1 MEGWKVV
8 DIYNA
13 KLSDILPPSIK
24 DDKKIRALAAAITKE
39 MQGISSDMKL
49 VLMFSR
55 IDELDSEVVDILAHQ
70 LHVDFYDSTLSL
82 ESRRE
87 LVKTA
92 IGAHRYKGTPWAIEQ
107 VASIVFKN
115 SSVREWFEYGGEP
128 HHFRI
133 ETEQLIF
140 EPGDLAKFR
149 RLVEGVKRK
158 SSWLDDIVFK
168 IVASTIEVNV
178 SAKKFRVDYFV
189 CNTFYPDEIVVNAP
203 SLPVFVAPGMPMF
216 TATE

>member
-1 MEGWKVV
+1 MI
-8 DIYNA
+8 DIYNIS
-13 KLSDILPPSIK
+13 LLDILPDSLKNDK
-24 DDKKIRALAAAITKE
+24 DMVAMAKAFTPELQSLSQETKLCMLLKMIDHLSSELVDHLAWE
-39 MQGISSDMKL
+39 ML
-49 VLMFSR
+49 
-55 IDELDSEVVDILAHQ
+55 
-70 LHVDFYDSTLSL
+70 VDFYDQTLPL

-133 ETEQLIF
+133 ETEQLVF
-140 EPGDLAKFR
+140 APGDLAKFR

-158 SSWLDDIVFK
+158 SSWFDDIVFK
-168 IVASTIEVNV
+168 IIASTIRVDI
-178 SAKKFRVDYFV
+178 STKSFIVDYFV
-189 CNTFYPDEIVVNAP
+189 CNTFYPNEIVVNAP